1 MGITRLRELDLPA
14 AVTAGGRTLSYAEL
28 RGAAGAL
35 AAQFEGADRAAV
47 WAQNTLEAIIAM
59 VAVVESGVELVP
71 LNPKLGSTELEH
83 ILSDARPDVVI
94 GAPDAGVGG
103 VQAGIARL
111 TVDPDARGSLPEHSL
126 DDESPA
132 LVIYTSGTTG
142 RPKGVLLPGRAI
154 TSNLDAIAEAWAWT
168 ERDTLT
174 HALPIFHVHGL
185 VLGIFGPLR
194 RGGHVHHLER
204 FTPEA
209 VAAALSGGASML
221 FGVPTM
227 YHRLA
232 DAAQTNPMVAS
243 ALRGA
248 RLLVSGSAG
257 LPARTFEQIRLTTGQ
272 CIVERYGLTETIM
285 NTAVRA
291 DGERRPGEVGRPL
304 EGVQLRIVA
313 EDGSE
318 APADGET
325 IGEIVIRGQNL
336 FLGYLNRPDAT
347 AEAMR
352 DGWFWSGDLATRA
365 PDGYVRIVGR
375 KSTDLIKTA
384 GYKVGAGEIE
394 GALLEHAAVSEAA
407 VKGEPDEDLGE
418 RIIAWVVLIKG
429 VGAPS
434 GSELADHVAALL
446 APHKRPRAV
455 HFVAELPRNTM
466 GKVIKQ
472 QLVAPGKTGLSARK
486 N

>member
-1 MGITRLRELDLPA
+1 MGITRLRELDSQP

-35 AAQFEGADRAAV
+35 AGQLGGVTRAAV

-59 VAVVESGVELVP
+59 VAIVESGVELVP
-71 LNPKLGSTELEH
+71 LNPKLGSSELEH
-83 ILSDARPDVVI
+83 ILADAKPDLVV
-94 GAPDAGVGG
+94 GAPDAGVCGIEC
-103 VQAGIARL
+103 GIAQL
-111 TVDPDARGSLPEHSL
+111 AVDADARGNLPDRASVG
-126 DDESPA
+126 ESPA

-154 TSNLDAIAEAWAWT
+154 TSNLDVIAEAWAWT

-194 RGGHVHHLER
+194 RGGHVHYLER

-209 VAAALSGGASML
+209 VADALRAGASML

-227 YHRLA
+227 YQRLA
-232 DAAQTNPMVAS
+232 DAAEADPAVAG
-243 ALRGA
+243 ALRGV

-257 LPARTFEQIRLTTGQ
+257 LPARTFERIRLATGQ
-272 CIVERYGLTETIM
+272 RIVERYGLTETIM

-304 EGVQLRIVA
+304 DGVELRVVA
-313 EDGSE
+313 DDGSD

-325 IGEIVIRGQNL
+325 IGEVVVRGPNL

-347 AEAMR
+347 AEAVR
-352 DGWFWSGDLATRA
+352 DGWFWSGDLATLA

-375 KSTDLIKTA
+375 KSTDLIKTG

-394 GALLEHAAVSEAA
+394 GALLEHVAVSEAA
-407 VKGEPDEDLGE
+407 VKGEPDDDLGE
-418 RIIAWVVLIKG
+418 RIVAWVVLG
-429 VGAPS
+429 DGSSTPS
-434 GSELADHVAALL
+434 ERELSDHVAALL
-446 APHKRPRAV
+446 APHKRPRTV
-455 HFVAELPRNTM
+455 HFVTELPRNPM
-466 GKVIKQ
+466 GKVVKQ
-472 QLVAPGKTGLSARK
+472 QLVAP
-486 N
+486 